1 MHPSRA
7 RFEGCR
13 GGERERIG
21 SSRKRHKYSR
31 FVGQVGKCSAHS
43 AADHSDGGWQGW
55 HITTVRH
62 SMTEVGHNE
71 IALPAAPAWSYSEP
85 VKEPATFTP
94 GRLRA
99 FVDAVVAIAMT
110 LLILPL
116 LESVSEAADAKLSTA
131 TFLAEHRGQL
141 ISFLLSF
148 ILIAMFWME
157 HHRQYARTH
166 KISRALL
173 WINVAWMLTIV
184 WLPVPTAMVGQM
196 TPDPL
201 QATLYIGTLIMTQVT
216 TLAGKLYL
224 LRHPSFAD
232 FTIDQ
237 LRKGVTGDAVSIF
250 LFVVALAGWILGAGY
265 FSLLLLVLADPLE
278 KLLLRWRR

>member
-1 MHPSRA
+1 M
-7 RFEGCR
+7 
-13 GGERERIG
+13 
-21 SSRKRHKYSR
+21 
-31 FVGQVGKCSAHS
+31 
-43 AADHSDGGWQGW
+43 
-55 HITTVRH
+55 
-62 SMTEVGHNE
+62 
-71 IALPAAPAWSYSEP
+71 
-85 VKEPATFTP
+85 KEPATFAP
-94 GRLRA
+94 ERLRA

-116 LESVSEAADAKLSTA
+116 LESVSEAADAELSTA
-131 TFLAEHRGQL
+131 TFLVEHRGQL
-141 ISFLLSF
+141 ISFVLSF

-157 HHRQYARTH
+157 HHRQYSRTH
-166 KISRALL
+166 EVSGALL

-224 LRHPSFAD
+224 RRHPSFAD
-232 FTIDQ
+232 FTSDE
-237 LRKGVTGDAVSIF
+237 LRKGVTGDSVSIF
-250 LFVVALAGWILGAGY
+250 LFFVALAGWLLGAGY
-265 FSLLLLVLADPLE
+265 FSLLLLLLADPLE